1 MGLRTIGSMVG
12 MHQCELSLSIVVYVS
27 FTLMSLFLLLV
38 LQHLALLFG
47 CGWVL

>member
-12 MHQCELSLSIVVYVS
+12 MHQCELNLSIVVYVS

-38 LQHLALLFG
+38 LQLLALLFG